1 MVEKWSTKGVTLAF
15 EHYEALGH
23 QVIGF
28 IPDYHLQYENTGKQ
42 KAAQVG
48 FNLPAHTLLC
58 GCSAVVFLC
67 HSLCK
72 PQAGVRV
79 ASEPRNWW
87 QVAKAG

>member
-42 KAAQVG
+42 KAAQVRG
-48 FNLPAHTLLC
+48 VQSSCAHA
-58 GCSAVVFLC
+58 AVRL
-67 HSLCK
+67 
-72 PQAGVRV
+72 QRGGVSV
-79 ASEPRNWW
+79 PLAL
-87 QVAKAG
+87 